1 VNAGPFP
8 VVLPRI
14 FGVNPGFAEGDFVIH
29 LERDV
34 ILAVNE
40 ARCERDGRLQNDF
53 FYEDNAAAEFAVTF
67 ATDVE
72 AKIRLL
78 EFGVKWDGD
87 LAPEFRFAKAE
98 ADEANVGFSMERIER
113 RS

>member
-1 VNAGPFP
+1 M
-8 VVLPRI
+8 
-14 FGVNPGFAEGDFVIH
+14 IH
-29 LERDV
+29 WERDV
-34 ILAVNE
+34 IFAVNE
-40 ARCERDGRLQNDF
+40 ARGECDGRLRNDL